1 MKIFGALTLS
11 VFLVACGPPPASDAG
26 GGGSADAGSAAD
38 AGATIDAGEPVASPT
53 ICDLHASNVFAG
65 CIGCHGN
72 AAGVSIDHSSPQSLY
87 DSLVGVSGNS
97 GQPMVVSGDA
107 DNSWLWVRMNAL
119 QGESSMP
126 PSGTLDSDQLDPIRD
141 WINGGSLNDCL

>member
-1 MKIFGALTLS
+1 MKIFGTLTLS

-38 AGATIDAGEPVASPT
+38 AGATIDAGEPGASPT

-72 AAGVSIDHSSPQSLY
+72 SAGVSIDHSSPQSLY

-97 GQPMVVSGDA
+97 GNQMVVSGDA
-107 DNSWLWVRMNAL
+107 DNSWLWVRMNTL
-119 QGESSMP
+119 EGESSMP
-126 PSGTLDSDQLDPIRD
+126 PSGKLDGDQIDPIRD
-141 WINGGSLNDCL
+141 WINSGNLDDCL